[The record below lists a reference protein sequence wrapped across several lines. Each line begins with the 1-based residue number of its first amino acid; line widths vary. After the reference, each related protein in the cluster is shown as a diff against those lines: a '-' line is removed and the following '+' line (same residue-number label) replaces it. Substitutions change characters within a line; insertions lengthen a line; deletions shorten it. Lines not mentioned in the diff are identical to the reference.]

1 MRKRKGIKGAVF
13 MDPTHR
19 LKGISMK
26 ISKKRQVIIIEAL
39 RVYRD
44 MQVSMKID
52 TAETN
57 ELLNDIR
64 KEKERIDI
72 LEKQEKPVGD
82 QRNPQTGAVVEDL

>member
-1 MRKRKGIKGAVF
+1 MRKRKGSKDAIF
-13 MDPTHR
+13 MGPTHR

-52 TAETN
+52 PAETT
-57 ELLNDIR
+57 ELLNDVR
-64 KEKERIDI
+64 KEKERLEI
-72 LEKQEKPVGD
+72 LEKQEEPVGD
-82 QRNPQTGAVVEDL
+82 QRNPQTGAVVENL

>member
-1 MRKRKGIKGAVF
+1 
-13 MDPTHR
+13 
-19 LKGISMK
+19 MK

-72 LEKQEKPVGD
+72 LEKQEEPVGD
-82 QRNPQTGAVVEDL
+82 QRNPQTGEVVEEL

>member
-1 MRKRKGIKGAVF
+1 
-13 MDPTHR
+13 
-19 LKGISMK
+19 MK

-44 MQVSMKID
+44 MQASMKID

-57 ELLNDIR
+57 ELLNDVR

-72 LEKQEKPVGD
+72 LEKQEEPVSD
-82 QRNPQTGAVVEDL
+82 QRNPQTGAVVENL

>member
-1 MRKRKGIKGAVF
+1 
-13 MDPTHR
+13 
-19 LKGISMK
+19 MK

-57 ELLNDIR
+57 ELLSDIR

-72 LEKQEKPVGD
+72 LEKQKKPVGD

>member
-1 MRKRKGIKGAVF
+1 
-13 MDPTHR
+13 
-19 LKGISMK
+19 MK

-44 MQVSMKID
+44 MQVSMKAD

-64 KEKERIDI
+64 KEKERLDI
-72 LEKQEKPVGD
+72 LEKQEKPAGD
-82 QRNPQTGAVVEDL
+82 QRNPQTGAVLEDS

>member
-1 MRKRKGIKGAVF
+1 
-13 MDPTHR
+13 
-19 LKGISMK
+19 MK

-52 TAETN
+52 PAETT
-57 ELLNDIR
+57 ELLNDVR

-72 LEKQEKPVGD
+72 LDKQEKPVGD
-82 QRNPQTGAVVEDL
+82 QRNPQTGEIVEEL

>member
-1 MRKRKGIKGAVF
+1 
-13 MDPTHR
+13 
-19 LKGISMK
+19 MK

-44 MQVSMKID
+44 MQVSMKAD

-72 LEKQEKPVGD
+72 LEKQKKPVGD

>member
-1 MRKRKGIKGAVF
+1 MQKRKGSKGAVF
-13 MDPTHR
+13 IIPTHH
-19 LKGISMK
+19 LKRISMK

-82 QRNPQTGAVVEDL
+82 QRNPQTGVVVEDL

>member
-1 MRKRKGIKGAVF
+1 
-13 MDPTHR
+13 
-19 LKGISMK
+19 MK

-44 MQVSMKID
+44 MQVSMKAD

-57 ELLNDIR
+57 ELLSDIR

-72 LEKQEKPVGD
+72 LEKQKKPVGD

>member
-1 MRKRKGIKGAVF
+1 
-13 MDPTHR
+13 
-19 LKGISMK
+19 MK

-64 KEKERIDI
+64 
-72 LEKQEKPVGD
+72 
-82 QRNPQTGAVVEDL
+82 

>member
-1 MRKRKGIKGAVF
+1 
-13 MDPTHR
+13 
-19 LKGISMK
+19 MK

-52 TAETN
+52 PAETT
-57 ELLNDIR
+57 ELLNDVR

-72 LEKQEKPVGD
+72 LDKQEKPVGD
-82 QRNPQTGAVVEDL
+82 QRNPQTGEVVEEL

>member
-1 MRKRKGIKGAVF
+1 
-13 MDPTHR
+13 
-19 LKGISMK
+19 MK

-52 TAETN
+52 PAETT
-57 ELLNDIR
+57 ELLNDVR

-82 QRNPQTGAVVEDL
+82 QRNPQTGEIVEEL

>member
-1 MRKRKGIKGAVF
+1 
-13 MDPTHR
+13 
-19 LKGISMK
+19 MK

-52 TAETN
+52 PAETN

-82 QRNPQTGAVVEDL
+82 QRNPQTGVVVEDL